1 MSKVGAILLMII
13 SPVLANSILAQNN
26 ILNQNCWFNQEFASM
41 ARLSN
46 GNIAVGWYSS
56 QVGAP
61 ALYANVFAT
70 DFAPVSENE
79 FPISKILKSISPS
92 LNSDYDI
99 KLSILED

>member
-1 MSKVGAILLMII
+1 MRKLSIVI
-13 SPVLANSILAQNN
+13 SIFIFTIQFTVLAQNF
-26 ILNQNCWFNQEFASM
+26 ILNQNRWFNQEFASM

-61 ALYANVFAT
+61 ALYANLFAT
-70 DFAPVSENE
+70 DFAPVFENE